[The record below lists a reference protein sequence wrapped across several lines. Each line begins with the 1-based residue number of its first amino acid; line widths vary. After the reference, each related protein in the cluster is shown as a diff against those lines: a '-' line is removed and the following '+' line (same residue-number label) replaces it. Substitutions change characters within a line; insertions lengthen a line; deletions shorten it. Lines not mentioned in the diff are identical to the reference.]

1 VGAVRMNKMYES
13 LKNITRNT
21 IELEFRNIQED
32 RFQEVE
38 GTEEYK
44 EISKRSDEIY
54 KILYDKLPKE
64 LRHLFVEYEGKE
76 TALMCLQISYYY
88 K

>member
-1 VGAVRMNKMYES
+1 MNKMYES

-21 IELEFRNIQED
+21 IELEFNHIQED
-32 RFQEVE
+32 KYQEVE
-38 GTEEYK
+38 CTEEYK
-44 EISKRSDEIY
+44 EIATRSSEIY
-54 KILYDKLPKE
+54 KILCDKLPEE
-64 LRHLFVEYEGKE
+64 LKNLFMEYEAKE